1 MGERPGTGPGRW
13 TPTGDAVTTNKLAG
27 ADAARHGT
35 GDADLTVMLAAHE
48 ALRRDL
54 TGLARAAAGAARSG
68 PAQSEAVLRGWAV
81 FQRQLHI
88 HHTAEDE
95 LVWPALRERLAAS
108 DGAQSVLDAME
119 AEHQQIDPLLAAVSQ
134 AMDEARPDGVAHGT
148 AAGLA
153 DTVDVLTMALHG
165 HLAHEERDA
174 LPLIGT
180 TLTATEWRA
189 VGRRIGLRNLRRA
202 PEMFAWMLDG
212 ATPGQAAAAT
222 GQLPPPARVL
232 YRTVWRPRFVR
243 HPRW

>member
-1 MGERPGTGPGRW
+1 
-13 TPTGDAVTTNKLAG
+13 VTTNKLAG

-134 AMDEARPDGVAHGT
+134 AMDGARSDG
-148 AAGLA
+148 AAQNGGRLADTVLADTVLADTVLA

-222 GQLPPPARVL
+222 GQLPPPARLL

>member
-1 MGERPGTGPGRW
+1 
-13 TPTGDAVTTNKLAG
+13 
-27 ADAARHGT
+27 
-35 GDADLTVMLAAHE
+35 
-48 ALRRDL
+48 
-54 TGLARAAAGAARSG
+54 
-68 PAQSEAVLRGWAV
+68 
-81 FQRQLHI
+81 
-88 HHTAEDE
+88 
-95 LVWPALRERLAAS
+95 
-108 DGAQSVLDAME
+108 ME

-134 AMDEARPDGVAHGT
+134 AMDGAQPDG
-148 AAGLA
+148 AAQNDGRLA

-180 TLTATEWRA
+180 TLSAAEWRA

-212 ATPGQAAAAT
+212 ATPGQTAAAT

-243 HPRW
+243 HSRW